1 MTRRIHWPWRASF
14 QPRRGRDPA
23 APRPWPWL
31 LLGALL
37 LILCLRLTVAEPV
50 NAGQA
55 GGLSGHLAAS
65 LRYPGAAELIGF
77 SLLTLALAGVALSLG
92 MRGARGSM
100 LQLLLIAVLVAL
112 ALLSAFRAANR
123 FAALLGVCDVGM
135 ALLAGWLASGL
146 CQTQRKRGFV
156 VAVLAGLLAVM
167 CVKGFYQ
174 RFVELPLTRAM
185 FQRHASAW
193 LAELGIRPGSVQARL
208 FYARLNAHEVSGF
221 LVLSD
226 VFAEALL
233 PLLLVALALGL
244 SAVTP
249 GAQIQSAGE
258 DENTLGGPNQIE
270 ESLRRQPE
278 TRNHKPETINRRP
291 QTRNHKPETG
301 NQFLLGIF
309 ALLLFAAGV
318 AVVVF
323 TRSKGALATLV
334 LGVAVFLFAWRWRG
348 FLTRHRWKAVA
359 VALLTAGLAGS
370 GILAYGLS
378 RHTLPTRDLRFRW
391 QYWTG
396 AARIIKHHPWLGVGL
411 NNFGYYY
418 PRYKAPQAPE
428 DVKDPHNPLVRLA
441 AEAGWPTA
449 ALWAILLLAAFLRAV
464 AQDTPIPGPPKKGT
478 PETRNQKLK
487 TTIQQPHRC
496 PESGD
501 TRPEEPDDRPI
512 RARGLAIFVA
522 TWWGARFLVT
532 GPTLDAGAAMIW
544 PIFMAGVYA
553 LAAFA
558 AMAGAQRLWAKL
570 SPDGRR
576 TVALAAVLGAA
587 GMCLYDQINMALVT
601 GAVAMLFWVV
611 LGAFQARSGE
621 AAVGR
626 GPHAAIGGAVGT
638 SGFQLAPIA
647 MGTLQSVFSFRPRV
661 QRKPSDGG
669 TRNTQRWTLKTGP
682 LRRASGAAAVT
693 AAAILGFSFWWPA
706 YRGTLADDAARYG
719 RAYAAAMRQQR
730 WRVALRAADAA
741 LAVDRRSTTWLTR
754 RIALEMRLGLN
765 PRADVLRLLRW
776 NPTSARLRWSW
787 ASSRSCG
794 LSFTERIH
802 QLKRAV
808 KLNGDLPPHD
818 ITRLSPA
825 HLAAIELE
833 IHRLE
838 TNLERRQENQKNQ

>member
-14 QPRRGRDPA
+14 QPPGGRAPA
-23 APRPWPWL
+23 APRPWPCPWPWL
-31 LLGALL
+31 LIGALL

-50 NAGQA
+50 NAGQV
-55 GGLSGHLAAS
+55 GGFSGPLAAS

-77 SLLTLALAGVALSLG
+77 SLLTLALVGVALSLG
-92 MRGARGSM
+92 MRVARGAM
-100 LQLLLIAVLVAL
+100 PRLFLIAALVAL

-123 FAALLGVCDVGM
+123 FAALLGVCDLGM
-135 ALLAGWLASGL
+135 ALLAGWLAGGL
-146 CQTQRKRGFV
+146 CRTQRKRGFV

-244 SAVTP
+244 SAVRRGTQ
-249 GAQIQSAGE
+249 AWR
-258 DENTLGGPNQIE
+258 LGDTNQTE
-270 ESLRRQPE
+270 EPLRCQPE
-278 TRNHKPETINRRP
+278 TRNHKPETRNR
-291 QTRNHKPETG
+291 KPETG
-301 NQFLLGIF
+301 NQFFPGIF
-309 ALLLFAAGV
+309 LLLLFAAGV

-334 LGVAVFLFAWRWRG
+334 LGVAVFIFAWRRG
-348 FLTRHRWKAVA
+348 RFLARHRWKAVA

-370 GILAYGLS
+370 SILAYGLS

-396 AARIIKHHPWLGVGL
+396 AARIIAHHPWLGVGL

-441 AEAGWPTA
+441 AEAGWPAA

-464 AQDTPIPGPPKKGT
+464 AQDTPIPGPPENGKPETANQK
-478 PETRNQKLK
+478 PETRNRKLE
-487 TTIQQPHRC
+487 TTTQPPHRC

-501 TRPEEPDDRPI
+501 TRPEEPGDRPV
-512 RARGLAIFVA
+512 RARWLAVFVA
-522 TWWGARFLVT
+522 AWWGARFLVT
-532 GPTLDAGAAMIW
+532 GPTLHAGAAMIW

-558 AMAGAQRLWAKL
+558 AMAGAQHLWAKL

-601 GAVAMLFWVV
+601 GAVAMLFWVL
-611 LGAFQARSGE
+611 LGAFQARSAE
-621 AAVGR
+621 AAVSH
-626 GPHAAIGGAVGT
+626 GPHAAIGGAVGAW
-638 SGFQLAPIA
+638 GLQLVPTAI
-647 MGTLQSVFSFRPRV
+647 GTLRSVVSFQPRV

-669 TRNTQRWTLKTGP
+669 ARNTQRWALKTGQ
-682 LRRASGAAAVT
+682 LRRAIGAAAVT

-706 YRGTLADDAARYG
+706 YRGTLADDSARYG
-719 RAYAAAMRQQR
+719 RAYAAAMRQQH
-730 WRVALRAADAA
+730 WPGALRAVNSA
-741 LAVDRRSTTWLTR
+741 LTVDRRSTTWLTR
-754 RIALEMRLGLN
+754 RIGLEMQLGLN

-787 ASSRSCG
+787 AASRRCG
-794 LSFTERIH
+794 LSLSERIH

-808 KLNGDLPPHD
+808 QLNGDLPPHD